1 MEAISETT
9 ISRTLGEL
17 ENYLSSY
24 SDLPREIILKHD
36 LLRVGHWFTDA
47 ALGRTFAYRCA
58 FWFQFWALVLA
69 VLMMLSELRGP
80 RPAPRI
86 DVLY

>member
-1 MEAISETT
+1 MEAISQATS
-9 ISRTLGEL
+9 SRTLGEL

-47 ALGRTFAYRCA
+47 ALE
-58 FWFQFWALVLA
+58 LA
-69 VLMMLSELRGP
+69 SSRW
-80 RPAPRI
+80 
-86 DVLY
+86 